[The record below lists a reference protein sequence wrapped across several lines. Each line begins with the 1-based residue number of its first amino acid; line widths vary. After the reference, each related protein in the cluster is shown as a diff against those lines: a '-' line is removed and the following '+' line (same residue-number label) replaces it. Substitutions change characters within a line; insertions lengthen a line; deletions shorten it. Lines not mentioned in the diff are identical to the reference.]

1 MINLETL
8 QNKLN
13 KINEE
18 ISLIDEEYEELRQKL
33 LELRQKLLTKEKE
46 SDSLRNK
53 RANINKEIT
62 TIKNKDRK
70 KFGISI
76 IRREKG
82 ADNVVEFDTLQ
93 ECYNFIDVKMKDYRK
108 KKIKTNFIRIDFNP
122 EKE

>member
-8 QNKLN
+8 QNELN

-18 ISLIDEEYEELRQKL
+18 ISLIDKENE
-33 LELRQKLLTKEKE
+33 ELRQKLLTKEEE
-46 SDSLRNK
+46 SDFLRNK
-53 RANINKEIT
+53 RANINKKIT

-76 IRREKG
+76 IRRELG